1 MEQNEKIKYY
11 RKLLRLT
18 QDEVGDACSVDRST
32 VANWEAGSRKVNR
45 VYIKILTAL
54 FGLPPYEL
62 ERTEHSS
69 ESKLVDYKMKNNIR
83 IGEYIVRDRKKY
95 GMTQGEFGKLLGV
108 SAFAVSKWERE
119 ICYPDIFLLADISD
133 ILDISIDEMMGK

>member
-1 MEQNEKIKYY
+1 MRY
-11 RKLLRLT
+11 
-18 QDEVGDACSVDRST
+18 
-32 VANWEAGSRKVNR
+32 
-45 VYIKILTAL
+45 
-54 FGLPPYEL
+54 
-62 ERTEHSS
+62 
-69 ESKLVDYKMKNNIR
+69 
-83 IGEYIVRDRKKY
+83 RKKY